1 MCNYIL
7 WWAKED
13 WRTSDFHVSEI
24 HACDALHWSTG
35 TIYNL
40 PTSMDNWREFQL
52 IQRRCNYNQWNGC
65 FFLPVVYT
73 SYEGSDDCRK
83 NADLKWITLFIP
95 TWTTKESIFI
105 LSFFIIN
112 KPVILGNRCHCRYG
126 ACLHFYFKTWVI
138 EHILCL
144 FEPKD
149 LCR

>member
-40 PTSMDNWREFQL
+40 PTSMDNWREFRL

-65 FFLPVVYT
+65 FFFFPWFIRAMKVAMIVEKMLTWNGLPY
-73 SYEGSDDCRK
+73 SYLHEPPK
-83 NADLKWITLFIP
+83 KAFLFFP
-95 TWTTKESIFI
+95 
-105 LSFFIIN
+105 FFFIN

-138 EHILCL
+138 EHIV
-144 FEPKD
+144 FIWT
-149 LCR
+149 